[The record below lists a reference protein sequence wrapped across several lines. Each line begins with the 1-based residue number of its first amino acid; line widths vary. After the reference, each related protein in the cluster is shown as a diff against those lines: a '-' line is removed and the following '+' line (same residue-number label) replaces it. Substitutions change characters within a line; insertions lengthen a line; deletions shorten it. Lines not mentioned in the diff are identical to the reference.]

1 MLSFNSYGEWVFIN
15 KNQDTGIN
23 FYIETFTIEVDDDGV
38 VLWWD
43 LNDYSEPQE
52 DGMLSS
58 ALKRY
63 GDCYNKAFVNL
74 SFKWFK
80 NPMAT
85 GKISGYHRYAF
96 KPEHDWT
103 KPVSGSIEE
112 MMLNFACDY
121 VGLPPPEIMTVISID
136 KDGKY
141 YINSLL
147 EANDMMP
154 ASLSIIIN
162 TMYARH
168 QVYPERKVFINAHN
182 DVAYEYVGQ
191 VINALIQIEGLEIDF
206 LTQSHSREFS
216 IKTKLAEQDALEA
229 KAKKIMAEAS
239 KQNQKIAEQEALKA
253 KAKKIMAIVQR
264 KAEEAKTKE
273 AEILASK
280 ANEIIADA
288 ETKTKIEEAKAKKA
302 EVKRMTE
309 EAKTKEAEILVQEA
323 AKKIELAEAKRIAEE
338 LKLKVAEA
346 KRIALEIEIIKAEV
360 KQSTVEAKT
369 KEAELLVKEV
379 EKQLEEHKQN
389 KAILEQEI
397 AALKLA
403 EEEIQYIRLLIQEV
417 QEEQDAV
424 KSIILEDRLSKLKTA
439 YIMNIAARIK
449 TFWRYQ
455 GAEDDWTCEVYVI
468 QDRQG
473 QVNAV
478 DVRNCNG
485 GNSSLAKSFMNS
497 IERAVYKASP
507 LPAAPDESVFDS
519 ELYMLFSVN

>member
-1 MLSFNSYGEWVFIN
+1 MLSFNAYGEWVYIN
-15 KNQDTGIN
+15 KNQDTGN
-23 FYIETFTIEVDDDGV
+23 SFYIETFTIEVDDGT

-58 ALKRY
+58 ALKRA

-74 SFKWFK
+74 GFKWFK

-85 GKISGYHRYAF
+85 GENSGTF

-121 VGLPPPEIMTVISID
+121 VGLPAPEFMTVISID

-141 YINSLL
+141 YINSPFA
-147 EANDMMP
+147 EVNDMTSV
-154 ASLSIIIN
+154 SLNLIIN
-162 TMYARH
+162 QMYARH
-168 QVYPERKVFINAHN
+168 QFFPERKVFINAHN

>member
-1 MLSFNSYGEWVFIN
+1 MTKLVEKIIQFFRSLFSKKTDNSISKKNLKDSKFKSIVLKAWHLFYKYLKFFIILIYKYLKKFVTFILNSAYSIMQPMIKISKKHPIAFWAAVIFHLSVLFALLYTNVDDWEATAFQQKLGANESV
-15 KNQDTGIN
+15 
-23 FYIETFTIEVDDDGV
+23 IETVMIDYEIVDAAV
-38 VLWWD
+38 MRIKKEESQKLKKLKNEEKKKEQKLKNEEKRSEIAKKD
-43 LNDYSEPQE
+43 L
-52 DGMLSS
+52 
-58 ALKRY
+58 K
-63 GDCYNKAFVNL
+63 KA
-74 SFKWFK
+74 K
-80 NPMAT
+80 
-85 GKISGYHRYAF
+85 
-96 KPEHDWT
+96 
-103 KPVSGSIEE
+103 
-112 MMLNFACDY
+112 
-121 VGLPPPEIMTVISID
+121 
-136 KDGKY
+136 
-141 YINSLL
+141 
-147 EANDMMP
+147 
-154 ASLSIIIN
+154 
-162 TMYARH
+162 
-168 QVYPERKVFINAHN
+168 
-182 DVAYEYVGQ
+182 
-191 VINALIQIEGLEIDF
+191 
-206 LTQSHSREFS
+206 
-216 IKTKLAEQDALEA
+216 QDALLE
-229 KAKKIMAEAS
+229 KAR
-239 KQNQKIAEQEALKA
+239 KA
-253 KAKKIMAIVQR
+253 MAIVQR
-264 KAEEAKTKE
+264 ESEEAKTKE